1 MISKAV
7 NLFEEPDAENLHV
20 RFREGCAL
28 QAHGRQRSAMAVL
41 IKAKPAVRYRV
52 LRGER

>member
-20 RFREGCAL
+20 RFREG
-28 QAHGRQRSAMAVL
+28 
-41 IKAKPAVRYRV
+41 
-52 LRGER
+52 RGEQSLRLLDHIKKGDCV